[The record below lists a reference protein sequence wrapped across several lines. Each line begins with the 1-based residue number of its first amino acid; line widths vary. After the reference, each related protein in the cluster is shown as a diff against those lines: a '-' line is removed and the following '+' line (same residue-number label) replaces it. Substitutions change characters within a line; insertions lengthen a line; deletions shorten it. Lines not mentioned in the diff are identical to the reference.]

1 MIDVSKKFFL
11 CYAWEDT
18 ARIQNI
24 LKEVE
29 YEIKAK
35 VSAGL
40 TERDSNKVS
49 DDDYKGIEDADVFV
63 IFISNSSKKS
73 DYVKECAIRAANLN
87 KNVISIEIDRQNIFT
102 SIPSELKFR
111 AKPYIYD
118 DTDSR
123 AKLFAQLKASLGFN
137 MESGDDYGTLVH
149 IVTNRNST
157 VYRYGEKLGSA
168 KAGEDCKIRLTKGSH
183 LLEFVDIEDSTLRIA
198 QTVNIN
204 SNDNEQFVD
213 VDLNQL
219 FKQKKTEEERVQRQ
233 VEMKK
238 QFEEDEYNKLLL
250 NKQKEREEEL
260 QRREQELLLQKQEQ
274 EQELQRKKKEQE
286 EALQRHLLYE
296 RQAMIKSQQKKNS
309 FGCSWFLW
317 VIGIFILCSILGMS
331 LL

>member
-40 TERDSNKVS
+40 TERDSNKLS

-111 AKPYIYD
+111 ARPYIYD
-118 DTDSR
+118 DADSR

-198 QTVNIN
+198 QTVNII

-219 FKQKKTEEERVQRQ
+219 FKQKKTEEERAQRQ
-233 VEMKK
+233 AEMKK
-238 QFEEDEYNKLLL
+238 QFEEDEYNKQLR
-250 NKQKEREEEL
+250 NEQKAREEEL
-260 QRREQELLLQKQEQ
+260 QRREEELLQQKREQ
-274 EQELQRKKKEQE
+274 EQELQRKKIEQ
-286 EALQRHLLYE
+286 AKDLQRQLLLE
-296 RQAMIKSQQKKNS
+296 RQAMMGTEKNKKNLDVPGFS
-309 FGCSWFLW
+309 G
-317 VIGIFILCSILGMS
+317 
-331 LL
+331 

>member
-40 TERDSNKVS
+40 TERDSNKLS

-111 AKPYIYD
+111 ARPYIYD
-118 DTDSR
+118 DADSR

-137 MESGDDYGTLVH
+137 MESGDDYGTLVN
-149 IVTNRNST
+149 IVNNRNST

-198 QTVNIN
+198 QTVNII
-204 SNDNEQFVD
+204 SNANEQFVD

-219 FKQKKTEEERVQRQ
+219 FKQKKTEEERAQRQ
-233 VEMKK
+233 AEMKK
-238 QFEEDEYNKLLL
+238 QFEEDEYNKQLR
-250 NKQKEREEEL
+250 NEQKAREEEL
-260 QRREQELLLQKQEQ
+260 QRREEELLQQKREQ
-274 EQELQRKKKEQE
+274 EQELQRKKIEQ
-286 EALQRHLLYE
+286 AKDLQRQLLLE
-296 RQAMIKSQQKKNS
+296 RQAMMGTEKNKKNLDVPGFS
-309 FGCSWFLW
+309 G
-317 VIGIFILCSILGMS
+317 
-331 LL
+331 

>member
-1 MIDVSKKFFL
+1 MKDVSKKLFL

-35 VSAGL
+35 VSTRL
-40 TERDSNKVS
+40 TERNTNNIS
-49 DDDYKGIEDADVFV
+49 DDDYKDIEDADVFV

-73 DYVKECAIRAANLN
+73 DYVKESAVRAANLN
-87 KNVISIEIDRQNIFT
+87 KNVISIEIDRQYIFT
-102 SIPSELKFR
+102 SIPNELKFR
-111 AKPYIYD
+111 AKPYIYE

-149 IVTNRNST
+149 IVTNRDST

-204 SNDNEQFVD
+204 SNDNEQFID
-213 VDLNQL
+213 IDLNQL
-219 FKQKKTEEERVQRQ
+219 FKQKQTEEEWALRQ
-233 VEMKK
+233 AEMKK
-238 QFEEDEYNKLLL
+238 QFEEDEYNKLLI
-250 NKQKEREEEL
+250 NEQKEREEEL
-260 QRREQELLLQKQEQ
+260 HRREQELLQQKQEQ
-274 EQELQRKKKEQE
+274 EEELLRKKKEQE
-286 EALQRHLLYE
+286 KALQRQLLLE
-296 RQAMIKSQQKKNS
+296 HQAMIDAEKNKKKS
-309 FGCSWFLW
+309 GCTWIFW
-317 VIGIFILCSILGMS
+317 VIGIFILCSMLGMS

>member
-1 MIDVSKKFFL
+1 MIDVSKKLFL

-111 AKPYIYD
+111 ARPYIYD
-118 DTDSR
+118 DADSR

-157 VYRYGEKLGSA
+157 VYRYGEKLGSTR
-168 KAGEDCKIRLTKGSH
+168 AGEDCKIRLTKGSH

-219 FKQKKTEEERVQRQ
+219 FIQKKAEEERAQRQ
-233 VEMKK
+233 AEMKK
-238 QFEEDEYNKLLL
+238 
-250 NKQKEREEEL
+250 
-260 QRREQELLLQKQEQ
+260 
-274 EQELQRKKKEQE
+274 
-286 EALQRHLLYE
+286 
-296 RQAMIKSQQKKNS
+296 
-309 FGCSWFLW
+309 
-317 VIGIFILCSILGMS
+317 
-331 LL
+331 

>member
-40 TERDSNKVS
+40 TERDSNKLS

-111 AKPYIYD
+111 ARPYIYD
-118 DTDSR
+118 DADSR

-198 QTVNIN
+198 QTVNII

-219 FKQKKTEEERVQRQ
+219 FKQKKTEEERAQRQ
-233 VEMKK
+233 AEMKK
-238 QFEEDEYNKLLL
+238 QFEEDEYNKQLR
-250 NKQKEREEEL
+250 NEQKAREEEL
-260 QRREQELLLQKQEQ
+260 QRREEELLQQKREQ
-274 EQELQRKKKEQE
+274 EQELQRKKIEQ
-286 EALQRHLLYE
+286 AKDLQRQLLLE
-296 RQAMIKSQQKKNS
+296 RQAMMGTEKNKKKS
-309 FGCSWFLW
+309 GCSWIFW
-317 VIGIFILCSILGMS
+317 VIGILILCGIIS